1 MRRHLDSPCLPGVFA
16 PIVSISAHQWV
27 VFVLLRRLMVDGYQA
42 LALSDH
48 RADSEPLL
56 QQQAVLACRLLK
68 LVCGTNA

>member
-1 MRRHLDSPCLPGVFA
+1 
-16 PIVSISAHQWV
+16 
-27 VFVLLRRLMVDGYQA
+27 MVDGYQA